1 MNNLMSGVSTS
12 LQWSVSL
19 GGKFFRVVPACTI
32 VAVVATVFSQF
43 FLLVGFLL
51 PLKVVLLLGSE
62 QVPHYFPVFLKDIGR
77 DWLIIVL
84 SFASVVFYSLHLL
97 AASVV
102 EQFSALGAKRLLEK
116 SKKMTIFEGQ
126 EEIAF
131 KGFQRYSQSLA
142 SLAFLVICLF
152 AMLFFYPRVAFV
164 ILFYSIAA
172 ALVLSAVFSFLPR
185 FRARYS
191 DSLGLMPKV
200 LGGVGF
206 LCSFAFIVFDYLLG
220 GAPGVLV
227 AVVSLLLSRQ
237 LFSRASSLI
246 KDQYDLYRQK
256 TQLSILFFHGG
267 FFQRDAKC
275 KHQEIWSLVNPEVRD
290 QWLADVVAEI
300 PGFPKREFSV
310 SWLQMGVPNMF
321 CYLLARKDGGG
332 RQLLVKIFSAKLS
345 SLAKHEATL
354 LVSQGGLPTLPFLHA
369 TMVEGLSCH
378 VFDATDYRCCTPQ
391 ETTKAQMAFRA
402 LLSACKPSDALS
414 AIYVRSR
421 ARFWQHLDGDLL
433 DRLEYVL
440 AEDSNPIVFDRFRVR
455 LQEIRSA
462 LECLPHCLL
471 VQDVRPGML
480 WTDLADNLV
489 LANWTR
495 WELEPVGARW
505 SFDAHTSQFVE
516 RLSSARHCQ
525 NKVVGVPQLRFSS
538 LSYDFVSFINRAR
551 YLEAYAL
558 IDKILDAYD
567 EI

>member
-1 MNNLMSGVSTS
+1 MNNLMSGVSKS

-19 GGKFFRVVPACTI
+19 AGKFFRVVPVCTI

-84 SFASVVFYSLHLL
+84 SFASVVFYSLHLF

-102 EQFSALGAKRLLEK
+102 EQFSVFGAKRLLEK

-142 SLAFLVICLF
+142 SLFFLVICLVV
-152 AMLFFYPRVAFV
+152 MLFFYPRVAFV
-164 ILFYSIAA
+164 ILFYFVAA
-172 ALVLSAVFSFLPR
+172 ALVLSVISSFSTR

-191 DSLGLMPKV
+191 DSLGVMPKV
-200 LGGVGF
+200 LGSVGF
-206 LCSFAFIVFDYLLG
+206 LCSFAFIVLDHLSGSAPSLLI
-220 GAPGVLV
+220 
-227 AVVSLLLSRQ
+227 AVVSLLLVRQ
-237 LFSRASSLI
+237 LFSRASTLI

-256 TQLSILFFHGG
+256 TQLSILFFYGG
-267 FFQRDAKC
+267 FFHGDAKS

-290 QWLADVVAEI
+290 RWLADVVAEI
-300 PGFPKREFSV
+300 PGFSKCEFSV
-310 SWLQMGVPNMF
+310 SWLQMGVPNIF
-321 CYLLARKDGGG
+321 CYLLAHKDGGG
-332 RQLLVKIFSAKLS
+332 RQLLVKIFNANLS

-354 LVSQGGLPTLPFLHA
+354 LVRQHELPTLPFLNA
-369 TMVEGLSCH
+369 TTVEGLSCH
-378 VFDATDYRCCTPQ
+378 VFDASDYRCCTPQ
-391 ETTKAQMAFRA
+391 ETNKAQMAFRA
-402 LLSACKPSDALS
+402 ILSACKPSDALS

-421 ARFWQHLDGDLL
+421 PRFWQHLDSDLL

-440 AEDSNPIVFDRFRVR
+440 ADDSNPIVFDRFRVK
-455 LQEIRSA
+455 LQEVRRF

-480 WTDLADNLV
+480 WADLSDNLV

-495 WELEPVGARW
+495 WELEPVGVRW
-505 SFDAHTSQFVE
+505 SFDAQTGQFVE
-516 RLSSARHCQ
+516 RLNSARHFQ
-525 NKVVGVPQLRFSS
+525 NKAVDVPQLRLSS
-538 LSYDFVSFINRAR
+538 LSYDFISFINRAR